1 MEQEPRAS
9 ESRPAEPG
17 TVRPGGR
24 TAKVRRAVPDATEDA
39 LVTAGSTP

>member
-1 MEQEPRAS
+1 MEQMPRAS
-9 ESRPAEPG
+9 GSRPAEPG

-39 LVTAGSTP
+39 RSTP